1 MPRPLNF
8 SMTYQVYF
16 EVPIVILSLSL
27 WVSKLSQVYG
37 AFVADVEVETS
48 LFFFMLQLLLST
60 LWIICA
66 TLTRQWL
73 VLITTCNGF
82 LCQTF
87 IIYYLYK
94 TKQRN
99 HERYR
104 FGFVKVGYLSCED
117 ACAMNAHHDLHG
129 GVMHAH
135 HEKHN
140 PTHNAGVKKHTPRPE
155 HVLASKVCPLGLLH

>member
-1 MPRPLNF
+1 
-8 SMTYQVYF
+8 MTYQVYF

>member
-1 MPRPLNF
+1 M
-8 SMTYQVYF
+8 SIHVYF

-27 WVSKLSQVYG
+27 WVSKLSQIYG

-48 LFFFMLQLLLST
+48 MMFFLLQLLLST

-66 TLTRQWL
+66 TLTMQWL

-87 IIYYLYK
+87 IIYFLYK

-99 HERYR
+99 HVRHNCE
-104 FGFVKVGYLSCED
+104 FVKLNSSPYDQLYALDVQ
-117 ACAMNAHHDLHG
+117 
-129 GVMHAH
+129 
-135 HEKHN
+135 HN
-140 PTHNAGVKKHTPRPE
+140 GADRLTGAAKANLVPSHMCPMGLTH
-155 HVLASKVCPLGLLH
+155 